1 VRVSGA
7 GPAIDSTV
15 DLGGTV
21 RARSAEETLERIRPW
36 IPKFG
41 ITRVASVTG
50 LDVLGVPV
58 WMAVR
63 PLARSL
69 TVSQGKGISDTL
81 AYISAVMESIEMH
94 HAEHWDP
101 KGLNVSLGE
110 AFQDERFASPASL
123 SLRSDAKVTDQTEV
137 TWVEGRDLVTG
148 RPAFLPKELLDLD
161 FRMKRGRAPVFLSSS
176 NGLASGNTRD
186 EAIVHALCEVIERD
200 QSCLWQIEQ
209 SLAGDPRKRMVQIDT
224 IEDPICRGQLDLCR
238 RANLDVWVWYCTYD
252 IDVPVFACTIADRGN
267 ATFYPQRAS
276 GYGCHPVPTIA
287 LSRAV
292 TEAIQSR
299 LTHISGVRDD
309 VTWERY
315 RNDIAVTDRSNLAAF
330 EAMAK
335 MEPAL
340 PFDAIP
346 PAPPIASM
354 HGMLEHLLAKLDAVG
369 LKHAIVVEFD
379 TAVED
384 FAFLFTCVP
393 GLEFAANKPNYTPG
407 ERMLNFLA
415 KLGRKRA
422 EVAPEKAVLLRD
434 RAEIA
439 PG

>member
-1 VRVSGA
+1 VTE
-7 GPAIDSTV
+7 STV

-21 RARSAEETLERIRPW
+21 RARSAEETLARIKPW
-36 IPKFG
+36 IPEFG

-69 TVSQGKGISDTL
+69 TVSQGKGITDDL

-101 KGLNVSLGE
+101 VGSEVSLGE
-110 AFQDERFASPASL
+110 AFQDDRFASPAAL
-123 SLRSDAKVTDQTEV
+123 SLRSDAKVTEATTV
-137 TWVEGRDLVTG
+137 AWVEGDDLVSG
-148 RPAFLPKELLDLD
+148 QKKYLPKELLDLD
-161 FRMKRGRAPVFLSSS
+161 FRMKSGKRPIFLSSS
-176 NGLASGNTRD
+176 NGLASGNTRM
-186 EAIVHALCEVIERD
+186 EAIVHGLCEVIERD

-209 SLAGDPRKRMVQIDT
+209 SLAGDPRARMVKLDT
-224 IEDPICRGQLDLCR
+224 IEDPICRQQIEICR

-276 GYGCHPVPTIA
+276 GYGCHPVVTVA
-287 LSRAV
+287 LSRAI

-315 RNDIAVTDRSNLAAF
+315 RNDIACTDRSNLVAF
-330 EAMAK
+330 EKMAK
-335 MEPAL
+335 MQPAL
-340 PFDAIP
+340 SFQDIPAPRP
-346 PAPPIASM
+346 PASLDA
-354 HGMLEHLLAKLDAVG
+354 MLEQMLDKLAAVA
-369 LKHAIVVEFD
+369 LTQAIVVD
-379 TAVED
+379 LPSRLDD
-384 FAFLFTCVP
+384 FAFVFVCVP

-407 ERMLNFLA
+407 ERMLNFLS
-415 KLGRKRA
+415 KLGK
-422 EVAPEKAVLLRD
+422 KA
-434 RAEIA
+434 A
-439 PG
+439 